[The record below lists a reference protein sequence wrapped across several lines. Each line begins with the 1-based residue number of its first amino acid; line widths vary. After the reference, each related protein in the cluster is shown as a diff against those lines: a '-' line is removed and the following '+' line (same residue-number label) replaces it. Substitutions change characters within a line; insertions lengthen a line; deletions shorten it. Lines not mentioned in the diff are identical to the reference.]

1 MGASHQT
8 TAINTASITTT
19 TTILTKKHLEIWQM
33 EGQGRRRNPDWNRP
47 KDGQLKKPFTDDNRS
62 NATRNDRGEQ
72 RCFRCGQ
79 KGHFKRDCMTEN
91 VHMYQEETMEENVNM
106 RQEAKPIMPKAI
118 LKKPNLETIKE
129 DEEEAEVNLRRGS
142 NPYQYNVVD
151 DFRWTP
157 TNMFFGDLMKVGPY
171 RESMQQYLAALERKE
186 QRSVKAAQVEEKPVY
201 RSYVRLGRNSIQ
213 ASWDTG
219 AQISVCTK
227 PLAVKLGLKWTKPTE
242 ATNMV
247 TVNGQKSPTL
257 GIVENVQLKI
267 MDALV
272 PINIHVVD
280 STKEELLIGS
290 N

>member
-1 MGASHQT
+1 
-8 TAINTASITTT
+8 
-19 TTILTKKHLEIWQM
+19 
-33 EGQGRRRNPDWNRP
+33 
-47 KDGQLKKPFTDDNRS
+47 
-62 NATRNDRGEQ
+62 
-72 RCFRCGQ
+72 
-79 KGHFKRDCMTEN
+79 
-91 VHMYQEETMEENVNM
+91 M
-106 RQEAKPIMPKAI
+106 RQEAKLITPKAI
-118 LKKPNLETIKE
+118 LKRLTLKTIE
-129 DEEEAEVNLRRGS
+129 EEQEEAEVNLRRGS

-157 TNMFFGDLMKVGPY
+157 TNMFFGDLMKVGSY
-171 RESMQQYLAALERKE
+171 RESMQQYLAALEKKE
-186 QRSVKAAQVEEKPVY
+186 QRNVKVTQIEEKPVY

-213 ASWDTG
+213 ASWNTD

-227 PLAVKLGLKWTKPTE
+227 LLAIKLGLKWAKPTE

-257 GIVENVQLKI
+257 GIVENAQLKI

-290 N
+290 NWFFKYKVDLILTENKLKFEAQERKFEVKIINTASSNAKVQWYKEDEDIEIITVASDSDNESTLTLPEKATDWLHRAAYFVEYNKTPNEAVRE